1 MKGKNPRA
9 AEEEGQRGS
18 QGISKKGYALT
29 RGEGGGGW
37 ERREETRSRKGG
49 RPKNGSSVR
58 SERHIQG
65 CRRRENRMMGSFK

>member
-9 AEEEGQRGS
+9 AEEEGQRVS

-37 ERREETRSRKGG
+37 ECREETRSGKRG
-49 RPKNGSSVR
+49 PKNGSSVR

-65 CRRRENRMMGSFK
+65 CRRGENRMMGSFK